1 MTLPYERRFAI
12 TNARQFLRD
21 LLDPKL
27 TPRVPRSVRKR
38 AARTLK
44 HYPSEFDMD
53 DVQAAF
59 GKVDEYTR
67 ITEGPK
73 AQ

>member
-1 MTLPYERRFAI
+1 MTMPYQRRFAI
-12 TNARQFLRD
+12 TNTRQFLRD

-38 AARTLK
+38 ASRELK
-44 HYPSEFDMD
+44 HYPTEFDMD

-59 GKVDEYTR
+59 GKADEYQR
-67 ITEGPK
+67 LNEGPK
-73 AQ
+73 SQ